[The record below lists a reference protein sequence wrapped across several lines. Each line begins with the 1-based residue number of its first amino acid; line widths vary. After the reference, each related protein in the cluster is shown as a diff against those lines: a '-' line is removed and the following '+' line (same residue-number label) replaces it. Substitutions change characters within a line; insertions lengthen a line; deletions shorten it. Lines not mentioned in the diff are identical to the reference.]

1 MSINIGGPP
10 GLFPPPYAR
19 RNNEGNN
26 VAGNAMAGQDIE
38 VQAAHQ
44 RALNETNE
52 NEIGCAPEHRK
63 RINKFI
69 KWVETEYPDY
79 HNAVVFELNQQ
90 QKAMTQIYFGESTHD
105 LRYDIL
111 NPLFTQLFISA
122 NKMKNAAAQYGFAH
136 QRKYHDAILWGA
148 KKVRLEFPAGYRQ
161 QMKDYLD
168 TLAKEKTKA
177 KEKGQVDEQEAD
189 PITFELFKKLCQWAL
204 ESGNIMVWAFTI
216 LQWHCMGRSVNIA
229 PLGFHNF
236 SSNEASDSI
245 VIKYDHNK
253 KDKKGEK
260 TSPKNC
266 GFAVPPDFSFPSPNL
281 RSAWEFFLRG
291 FPSNMSKDESGAV
304 IRTPVRPL
312 RYIKDATDK
321 HLPRGRVRKKFVDD
335 WKPVLSFMYNKTK
348 QHIINVPEE
357 SMDADFL
364 DATYVAAREQLEE
377 KYPSLFEG
385 INADRNRTWKVS
397 NWSKKIKTLNRQYRL
412 EAI

>member
-1 MSINIGGPP
+1 M
-10 GLFPPPYAR
+10 AR
-19 RNNEGNN
+19 EAVQEATQNL
-26 VAGNAMAGQDIE
+26 VPAGAT
-38 VQAAHQ
+38 Q
-44 RALNETNE
+44 RARALAVDHGVGG
-52 NEIGCAPEHRK
+52 IMLGRF
-63 RINKFI
+63 R
-69 KWVETEYPDY
+69 EY
-79 HNAVVFELNQQ
+79 E
-90 QKAMTQIYFGESTHD
+90 G
-105 LRYDIL
+105 
-111 NPLFTQLFISA
+111 
-122 NKMKNAAAQYGFAH
+122 
-136 QRKYHDAILWGA
+136 
-148 KKVRLEFPAGYRQ
+148 
-161 QMKDYLD
+161 
-168 TLAKEKTKA
+168 
-177 KEKGQVDEQEAD
+177 
-189 PITFELFKKLCQWAL
+189 
-204 ESGNIMVWAFTI
+204 
-216 LQWHCMGRSVNIA
+216 
-229 PLGFHNF
+229 
-236 SSNEASDSI
+236 
-245 VIKYDHNK
+245 
-253 KDKKGEK
+253 
-260 TSPKNC
+260 